1 MIAPALL
8 ERALEYAGTHTAAD
22 ITEAVQQGRM
32 QEWHGDQSTIITEI
46 LETPLRKTV
55 LFFLAEGDGR
65 EIAAMAAPIMV
76 WAKLQ
81 GCTHASLVGR
91 SGWERR
97 YAPQLGFQKVAT
109 VMEREL

>member
-1 MIAPALL
+1 VIAAARLD
-8 ERALEYAGTHTAAD
+8 RALAYAGTHTVAD
-22 ITEAVQQGRM
+22 IAAAVQQGQM
-32 QEWHGDQSTIITEI
+32 QRWDGDMSTIVTQI
-46 LETPLRKTV
+46 LETPLRKTL
-55 LFFLAEGDGR
+55 LFFLAEGDGG
-65 EIAAMAAPIMV
+65 EIAAMAGPIMV

-109 VMEREL
+109 MMEREL

>member
-1 MIAPALL
+1 MTATLD
-8 ERALEYAGTHTAAD
+8 RALAYAGTHTAAD
-22 ITEAVQQGRM
+22 IAEAVQQGQM
-32 QEWHGDQSTIITEI
+32 QRWEGDRSTIVTQV
-46 LETPLRKTV
+46 LETPLRKTL

-65 EIAAMAAPIMV
+65 EITAMAAPIMV

-91 SGWERR
+91 RGWERKW
-97 YAPQLGFQKVAT
+97 APALGFQHTAV